1 MDKYLAL
8 NSLEG
13 SVIPPSSKSH
23 LHRALIAAA
32 FASTPT
38 SVSTTKLC
46 DDCLVTLEA
55 LQALGIAIQQEQSEE
70 KLLLKL
76 KPCKAEE
83 IAQTFRKNPLL
94 IDCKESGS
102 SLRFLLPLLCFLGI
116 PARLTGH
123 PRLKERPLKDLIQA
137 LASGTCTIRKQES
150 HTSKPSWFYEVS
162 FAEGH
167 KPQSSF
173 TLNAHASSQYV
184 SGILMAS
191 AALQHPVSIN
201 LEGTIESWPYIEL
214 TIKTLEDFYPQA
226 RFTVECNKRSIHCDY
241 SCSHRDNKTQRK
253 YYDIESDWSAAAFW
267 LCASALPNC
276 TINVERLNLGS
287 CQGDKAILKILD
299 RWGAHVHSVP
309 CATHH
314 ELSSL
319 SLTCTSPCSFTW
331 DFSHTPDLACIAT
344 LLASCACGI
353 STFKACGRLA
363 LKESN
368 RLEGCKHFAQSLGAQ
383 AWIEGDTLFIRGNTK
398 LWESLSN
405 KTLQK
410 EEKPPVFESFSDHRF
425 AMSAAIASLLYP
437 QGAYINNPHCVAK
450 SYPGFFED
458 LESLSAAQ
466 GRRQPCVQQP

>member
-1 MDKYLAL
+1 MDKYLTL
-8 NSLEG
+8 SSLEG
-13 SVIPPSSKSH
+13 SIVPPSSKSH

-38 SVSTTKLC
+38 SISTTKLC

-55 LQALGIAIQQEQSEE
+55 LQALGITIQQEQSEE

-76 KPCKAEE
+76 RPCKAEQ
-83 IAQTFRKNPLL
+83 ITQISRRDPLC

-102 SLRFLLPLLCFLGI
+102 SLRFLLVLLCFLGI

-123 PRLKERPLKDLIQA
+123 PRLKERPLEDLIQA
-137 LASGTCTIRKQES
+137 LTSNTCTIGKQES
-150 HTSKPSWFYEVS
+150 RTSKPSWFYELS
-162 FAEGH
+162 FAEDH
-167 KPQSSF
+167 KPQNSF

-214 TIKTLEDFYPQA
+214 SIKTLEDFYPQA
-226 RFTVECNKRSIHCDY
+226 RFTVDSNKRSIRCDY
-241 SCSHRDNKTQRK
+241 SCSYRDNKTQHK
-253 YYDIESDWSAAAFW
+253 YYAIESDWSAAAFW

-276 TINVERLNLGS
+276 AINVERLNLGS
-287 CQGDKAILKILD
+287 CQGDKAILEILS
-299 RWGAHVHSVP
+299 RWGARIHSVSST
-309 CATHH
+309 THH
-314 ELSSL
+314 ELRSL
-319 SLTCTSPCSFTW
+319 GLTCTSPRSFTW

-344 LLASCACGI
+344 LLASCTYGT
-353 STFKACGRLA
+353 STFKACSRLA

-368 RLEGCKHFAQSLGAQ
+368 RLEGCKHFAQSLGAK
-383 AWIEGDTLFIRGNTK
+383 AWIEGDTLFIRGNIK
-398 LWESLSN
+398 LWENLGN
-405 KTLQK
+405 KVSQK

-437 QGAYINNPHCVAK
+437 QGAYISNAHCVAK
-450 SYPGFFED
+450 SYPSFFED

-466 GRRQPCVQQP
+466 GRRQPYVQQP